1 MRKATIFI
9 LLALVVLVA
18 GNAFAADGNVNFVL
32 GQRNL
37 SDDLW
42 DFESLGLDTQPAFG
56 VNADFGGEGWPV
68 HFAVGLNVSA
78 DTGGDVTVAVAD
90 ISFGALWLPRK
101 GKLVRPYLGAGI
113 SSVGI
118 GVDDDF
124 DDETD
129 QSIGLYANGGV
140 YFQIGSHFNI
150 GADLRLLEGTSFE
163 LPGIVPGFEF
173 DADYLQLGL
182 LLGVSW

>member
-1 MRKATIFI
+1 MRKATLFF
-9 LLALVVLVA
+9 LMALVALLA
-18 GNAFAADGNVNFVL
+18 GNALAADGNVNFVL

-37 SDDLW
+37 SHDLW
-42 DFESLGLDTQPAFG
+42 DFESLDSQPAFG
-56 VNADFGGEGWPV
+56 VNADFGGEDWHV
-68 HFAVGLNVSA
+68 HFAVGLNLSA

-118 GVDDDF
+118 AVDDDF

-129 QSIGLYANGGV
+129 QSIGFNVNGGV

-150 GADLRLLEGTSFE
+150 GVDLRLLEGTSFE
-163 LPGIVPGFEF
+163 LPAIVPGFEF